1 MRCGR
6 ERTAAF
12 HTRSLEQFISEAR
25 NIHGN
30 KYDYSK
36 VDYVDSQTKVIII
49 CPKHGE
55 FPQTPTI
62 HLQGSGCP
70 KCGNDRTALRMTNED
85 FINKARA
92 VHGDKYDYSKV
103 QYAYN
108 KIEVC
113 IICPEHGEFWQK
125 PVLHLS
131 GCGCSIC
138 SGRKKMRTVDF
149 VKKANEVHNNKY
161 DYSKTEYKGNT
172 EEVCIICPEHGEF
185 WQRAS
190 HHLAGAG
197 CKQCGFI
204 KSSSSQTIWTK
215 EKCYETARKYNDL
228 TTFSKEDQV
237 AYVKAVRNGW
247 LNEYT
252 WLDRKKLP
260 NGYWTHNLVMA
271 EAKKYSTSGAFKKD
285 CPSAYE
291 AACKYDWIK
300 ECTWFAKPK
309 NAKRWNYNTC
319 SEEALKYTSRM
330 EFRANSITAYT
341 KARDNGWL
349 DDFTWLEKTFIWDY
363 TTCEEE
369 ARKYKYYHDFR
380 ANSHQ
385 AYMVAKRK
393 GWLKE
398 YTWLIIEPLE
408 PYNKKWN
415 YDTCY
420 AEAKKY
426 KTRSE
431 LNKNCGGAYNMARIN
446 GWLADYTWM
455 PDLSDYDAR
464 VDSVYCY
471 IFQEQKAVYV
481 GRTLMY
487 RQHMRDLDH
496 RNYSSD
502 SVLKFAHKHNCVIPP
517 MQIIE
522 ENLTIQQGRER
533 EDFWRKHYA
542 SLGYFML
549 NKAATGA
556 KSGSIGAIASG
567 KWTFEKAYKIAQN
580 FKTVNEMCEEYE
592 YLYRISKARGWL
604 EKFDWFRGRE
614 IKIEKQTKW
623 TEKVCR
629 EEALKY
635 TSRIDFR
642 RMSRGA
648 YDKAKEMGWLESY
661 DWLTYNKSLSEWDYD
676 SCKEEAKKYNNKFEF
691 QKKSHGAYLRSLREG
706 WLDDF
711 YPVPMRRFF
720 NYETCERLASQYS
733 SPDEM
738 RRADRSLYKTIKKK
752 GWMIDFFPETK

>member
-1 MRCGR
+1 MAKLTTEEFIKKAR
-6 ERTAAF
+6 EV
-12 HTRSLEQFISEAR
+12 
-25 NIHGN
+25 HGD

-36 VDYVDSQTKVIII
+36 VEYLDNRTPVCII

-285 CPSAYE
+285 CPDRMSPDQARAFRDAVLNIVSQIPRGRVTTYGHI
-291 AACKYDWIK
+291 AALAGW
-300 ECTWFAKPK
+300 P
-309 NAKRWNYNTC
+309 
-319 SEEALKYTSRM
+319 SHSRM
-330 EFRANSITAYT
+330 
-341 KARDNGWL
+341 
-349 DDFTWLEKTFIWDY
+349 
-363 TTCEEE
+363 
-369 ARKYKYYHDFR
+369 
-380 ANSHQ
+380 
-385 AYMVAKRK
+385 
-393 GWLKE
+393 
-398 YTWLIIEPLE
+398 
-408 PYNKKWN
+408 
-415 YDTCY
+415 
-420 AEAKKY
+420 
-426 KTRSE
+426 
-431 LNKNCGGAYNMARIN
+431 
-446 GWLADYTWM
+446 
-455 PDLSDYDAR
+455 
-464 VDSVYCY
+464 
-471 IFQEQKAVYV
+471 V
-481 GRTLMY
+481 GRTLRY
-487 RQHMRDLDH
+487 TPGAEKLPCHRVVNKEGRTAPGWSRQRTLLEEEGIRFKANGHVDMALH
-496 RNYSSD
+496 
-502 SVLKFAHKHNCVIPP
+502 LWEPP
-517 MQIIE
+517 ME
-522 ENLTIQQGRER
+522 
-533 EDFWRKHYA
+533 
-542 SLGYFML
+542 
-549 NKAATGA
+549 
-556 KSGSIGAIASG
+556 
-567 KWTFEKAYKIAQN
+567 
-580 FKTVNEMCEEYE
+580 
-592 YLYRISKARGWL
+592 
-604 EKFDWFRGRE
+604 
-614 IKIEKQTKW
+614 
-623 TEKVCR
+623 
-629 EEALKY
+629 
-635 TSRIDFR
+635 
-642 RMSRGA
+642 
-648 YDKAKEMGWLESY
+648 
-661 DWLTYNKSLSEWDYD
+661 
-676 SCKEEAKKYNNKFEF
+676 
-691 QKKSHGAYLRSLREG
+691 
-706 WLDDF
+706 
-711 YPVPMRRFF
+711 
-720 NYETCERLASQYS
+720 
-733 SPDEM
+733 
-738 RRADRSLYKTIKKK
+738 
-752 GWMIDFFPETK
+752 